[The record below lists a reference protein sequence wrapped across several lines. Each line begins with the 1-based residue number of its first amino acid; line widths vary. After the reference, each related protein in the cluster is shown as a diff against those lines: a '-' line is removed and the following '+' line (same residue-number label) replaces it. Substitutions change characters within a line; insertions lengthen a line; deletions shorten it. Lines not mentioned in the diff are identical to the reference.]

1 MSALHAGADVS
12 LDKPWDKRPASVPAL
27 INVAPTSVSS
37 DKELPP
43 DLIKLVANSA
53 PQESM
58 TDYEAVHM
66 WWWVAY
72 IALVGELKASG
83 DEVVWREM
91 DKYIGQ

>member
-1 MSALHAGADVS
+1 
-12 LDKPWDKRPASVPAL
+12 
-27 INVAPTSVSS
+27 
-37 DKELPP
+37 
-43 DLIKLVANSA
+43 
-53 PQESM
+53 M